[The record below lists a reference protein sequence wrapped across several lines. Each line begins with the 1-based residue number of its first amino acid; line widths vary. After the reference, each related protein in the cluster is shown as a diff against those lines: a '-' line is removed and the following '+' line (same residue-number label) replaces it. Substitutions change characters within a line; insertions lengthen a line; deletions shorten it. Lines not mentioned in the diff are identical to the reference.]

1 MELVTILSNHC
12 EALLDLTTLIDE
24 LQRFG
29 VANSVDKSCQFRSAL
44 VSVVDQLRDEDG
56 ASAHRSLQAWWQWLE
71 DSGLESHT
79 FASVL
84 RQITNTIIGDFARQ
98 ELETYI
104 HKISTEVDGLPRF
117 MEHVQDSYPKL
128 TTTFEKLEVL
138 AIHEQQQ
145 LEAVA
150 GGMDKRAKDT
160 LIGGAVASLIFGGTA
175 FVIGRSLLK
184 KRAELA
190 VQEEYDNLVDQSVR
204 EKEHLKLAS
213 EKVTKIEVDKAI
225 SDPEGVIRIKNSIQQ
240 YGLDDIEKHAE
251 LLTLQH
257 ISKFGVQFGEKLKLA
272 FKDSVKSKEL
282 DLLLDPNFAPTLQKG
297 LEKKTNQVFTFEQLE
312 ETINQIESNEF
323 DHSFE
328 LKAWNDLV
336 QDLKKA
342 PLWKQRIK
350 LYKDNGALQDAW
362 DSVYS
367 NMKSSYRY
375 LVSQEV
381 EEAIKMMDEDAM
393 TELKGWIKDGEE
405 MIKLS
410 ETKIQEHLQYYEQEI
425 IGESRIDLQELE
437 QSFDSFHE
445 D

>member
-1 MELVTILSNHC
+1 M
-12 EALLDLTTLIDE
+12 DLTTLIDE

-79 FASVL
+79 VANVL

-160 LIGGAVASLIFGGTA
+160 LIGGAVLGASLIFGTA
-175 FVIGRSLLK
+175 IVKGRSLLK

-190 VQEEYDNLVDQSVR
+190 VQKEYDNLVDQSVR

-282 DLLLDPNFAPTLQKG
+282 DLLLDPNFAPTLLKG

-342 PLWKQRIK
+342 PLWKDKIK
-350 LYKDNGALQDAW
+350 FYKDNGALQDAW

>member
-1 MELVTILSNHC
+1 
-12 EALLDLTTLIDE
+12 LDLTTLIDE

-79 FASVL
+79 VANVL

-160 LIGGAVASLIFGGTA
+160 LIGGAVLGASLIFGTA
-175 FVIGRSLLK
+175 IVKGRSLLK

-190 VQEEYDNLVDQSVR
+190 VQKEYDNLVDQSVR

-282 DLLLDPNFAPTLQKG
+282 DLLLDPNFAPTLLKG

-342 PLWKQRIK
+342 PLWKDKIK
-350 LYKDNGALQDAW
+350 FYKDNGALQDAW